1 MPHFTARARSALT
14 LCSLLAVLAVPVTPA
29 AAQTVNPT
37 PVPVNPFVI
46 PQNLITN
53 GGFETN
59 AGAPWFIG
67 GPSATIDKV
76 PHCGS
81 LSLRL
86 GGLGNGAAFYR
97 VTLPNNLARADVTFW
112 YQVQSTEPTPSDRT
126 TWRDG
131 DYLEVKMASTS
142 GGGGVTEYIYA
153 RDSSVPRN
161 VWTAHHFWNMAA
173 WAGQTMDLS
182 FKAFSNATNAT
193 WFFID
198 DVALMTGLTVMPGW
212 IC

>member
-1 MPHFTARARSALT
+1 VLA
-14 LCSLLAVLAVPVTPA
+14 LLAVLAVPVTPA
-29 AAQTVNPT
+29 AAQTVSIPPQ
-37 PVPVNPFVI
+37 PVPANPFVVA
-46 PQNLITN
+46 QNLITN

-59 AGAPWFIG
+59 AGAPWFI
-67 GPSATIDKV
+67 SASNATIDKV

-86 GGLGNGAAFYR
+86 GGFGNGAAYYR
-97 VTLPNNLARADVTFW
+97 VTIPNNPSRADVSFW
-112 YQVQSTEPTPSDRT
+112 YQVQSSEPTPSDRT

-131 DYLEVKMASTS
+131 DYLEVKMQSTS

-153 RDSSVPRN
+153 RDASVPRN
-161 VWTAHHFWNMAA
+161 AWTFHHFWNMVG

-182 FKAFSNATNAT
+182 FKAFANATNAT

-198 DVALMTGLTVMPGW
+198 DVALITGTALIPGF